1 MGFIE
6 ADLTFPMGTH
16 VFKTEALLLVLPTTE
31 YQKRVPVTIGTSLK
45 DMAVDSLGPSDTS
58 KLSTPWKTACFATQ
72 TKRKIQAQQIQ
83 KQTVK
88 TTKPITL
95 PPFSTTAVHGHTKLN
110 GHGLKLNLIVEPF
123 KDSQLPSNIQCTP
136 TYCTLEPGSNRV
148 TVGLR
153 NISARKI
160 IVPPKTIICQIQLA
174 NMIPPIQT
182 STEQSP
188 SERKGEDDPCILGQL
203 DLGEIN
209 TLSEEQQHAA
219 RKLLCDYSETF
230 SKNDLN
236 LGKCNILKHNIQL
249 TDQQPFKER
258 YRRIPPHL
266 FEEVKQHL
274 QEMVEV
280 GAIRRSF
287 SPWASAVVLV
297 RKKDGGLRLCI
308 DLRKL
313 NNRTIKD
320 GYALPRIDDTLDCLH
335 GAKWFSTLDL
345 KSGYWQVELEEE
357 AKPLTAFTMGP
368 FGFWECERMP
378 FGLNNAPATFQRL
391 MESCLGELNLSWSII
406 YLDDIIVFSQTP

>member
-31 YQKRVPVTIGTSLK
+31 YQKRVPVTIGTSLT
-45 DMAVDSLGPSDTS
+45 DMAVDSLDTSDTS
-58 KLSTPWKTACFATQ
+58 KLSTPWKTVCFATQ
-72 TKRKIQAQQIQ
+72 TRRQIQAQQIQ

-95 PPFSTTAVHGHTKLN
+95 PPFSTTVVHGHTKLK
-110 GHGLKLNLIVEPF
+110 GHGLKLNLIAEPF
-123 KDSQLPSNIQCTP
+123 KGSQLPPNIQCTP

-160 IVPPKTIICQIQLA
+160 IVPSKTIVCQIQLA
-174 NMIPPIQT
+174 NMIPPFQT
-182 STEQSP
+182 SKDHPP
-188 SERKGEDDPCILGQL
+188 SERKGEDDPCILDQL

-209 TLSEEQQHAA
+209 TWSEEQQHAVG
-219 RKLLCDYSETF
+219 KLLFDYSETF
-230 SKNDLN
+230 SKNDLD

-274 QEMVEV
+274 
-280 GAIRRSF
+280 
-287 SPWASAVVLV
+287 
-297 RKKDGGLRLCI
+297 
-308 DLRKL
+308 
-313 NNRTIKD
+313 
-320 GYALPRIDDTLDCLH
+320 
-335 GAKWFSTLDL
+335 
-345 KSGYWQVELEEE
+345 
-357 AKPLTAFTMGP
+357 
-368 FGFWECERMP
+368 
-378 FGLNNAPATFQRL
+378 
-391 MESCLGELNLSWSII
+391 
-406 YLDDIIVFSQTP
+406 